1 MENDTVHII
10 GGGIIGL
17 CAAWYLKKAGCT
29 VTVID
34 KGDLKEGTSFGNAGM
49 IVPSHFV
56 PMANPGVVAQ
66 GLKWMLNSKSPF
78 YIKPRLNQDLIQ
90 WLWHF
95 YRSSNH
101 QHVKQAMPIL
111 YELNE
116 HSKGLYRELTSLES
130 FDFCFEEKGLL
141 MLYKSSKQEEKEA
154 KMAEQARKLGVEA
167 EILDSEELS
176 KLEPD
181 MDLDV
186 LGGLYFPG
194 DAHLY
199 SNKLMFQL
207 VEVLKR
213 EGVQFRTNTSISD
226 FGLRGS
232 KIDTLIDDKGNLIPV
247 KNVIVASGTWTAN
260 LLKKANIKLH
270 IQDGKGYSIT
280 LDQSKV
286 KPRIPTILSEA
297 KVAITPMGDDLR
309 IGGTLEISGISPKI
323 NLKRI
328 QGIKESIPDYYRNMD
343 LPHTESKDIWKGYR
357 PCTPDGMPYI
367 GKSRTLNNLY
377 VGTGHGM
384 MGLSLG
390 AITGKLLSEL
400 MTQKKPSMNLFPFR
414 LDRFEK

>member
-1 MENDTVHII
+1 MGNDTVHII

-17 CAAWYLKKAGCT
+17 CAAWYLKKEGYA

-78 YIKPRLNQDLIQ
+78 YIRPRLNQDLVQ

-116 HSKGLYRELTSLES
+116 RSKDLYQELSSLEN
-130 FDFCFEEKGLL
+130 FDFSFEEKGLL
-141 MLYKSSKQEEKEA
+141 MLYKSEKQAEKEA
-154 KMAEQARKLGVEA
+154 KTAEQAKKIGLEA
-167 EILDSEELS
+167 EILDSKELG
-176 KLEPD
+176 KLEPN

-207 VEVLKR
+207 VGVLKQK
-213 EGVQFRTNTSISD
+213 GVHFLTNTSVSD
-226 FGLRGS
+226 FSFKGS
-232 KIDTLIDDKGNLIPV
+232 QIEALISENGDTIPV
-247 KNVIVASGTWTAN
+247 KNVVVASGSWTAT
-260 LLKKANIKLH
+260 LLKKANIKIY

-280 LDQSKV
+280 LE
-286 KPRIPTILSEA
+286 KPKTRPQIPTILSEA
-297 KVAITPMGDDLR
+297 KVAVIPMGDDLR
-309 IGGTLEISGISPKI
+309 IGGTLEMSGISPQI
-323 NLKRI
+323 NTKRI
-328 QGIKESIPDYYRNMD
+328 QGIKESIPRYYKNIE
-343 LPHTESKDIWKGYR
+343 LPFTDDKDIWKGYR

-367 GKSRTLNNLY
+367 GKSEALSNLY

-390 AITGKLLSEL
+390 AITGKLLSEVI
-400 MTQKKPSMNLFPFR
+400 MQKKPSMDLFAFR
-414 LDRFEK
+414 LDRF